1 MLRVTFLTAL
11 WQHLVIVCTAVGIAA
26 CIAVPLGVVVS
37 DHPRVAGA
45 ILFVDGVVMTIPSVA
60 LYGLLM
66 PVLALVG
73 KGIGTVPAVI
83 AMILYSQLPM
93 LRNTVAGI
101 RNVDRSVIDAARG
114 IGMGKWRILATVSL
128 PLAFPVIMAGIRS
141 SFVMGV
147 GVTAIAAYIGAGGLG
162 MYIMLGIANSNRDLI
177 VTGALATT
185 FLALLADLLLGR
197 LQRVL
202 ERRMGKG

>member
-1 MLRVTFLTAL
+1 MTQPFLTAL